1 MIRVN
6 LLGTKEPS
14 AGGPVLEPGFGGGES
29 SEKKGILAGIAILGL
44 AVGAIGVQWLAATRT
59 INRLDEEINELTQEK
74 ARLAPII
81 AQVEAYQAK
90 LAELEEKE
98 RLIERL
104 IERLKNERQGPVR
117 MLEALSAAL
126 PDFVWL
132 TELTQRAGTVTIDG
146 MAASLVSVADYI
158 RKLEDNE
165 WFQDVELVDASVNTR
180 QEKEFTEFQLRTQ
193 LVSPS
198 SPDSQADGAGAAG
211 GRALRTET
219 DREET
224 ES

>member
-14 AGGPVLEPGFGGGES
+14 AGGPIIEPGFGGGES
-29 SEKKGILAGIAILGL
+29 SEKKGIVAGIAILGL
-44 AVGAIGVQWLAATRT
+44 AVGAVGVQWLSATRT
-59 INRLDEEINELTQEK
+59 INQLDEEINQLTEEK

-104 IERLKNERQGPVR
+104 KNERQGPVR
-117 MLEALSAAL
+117 MLDALSEAL

-132 TELTQRAGTVTIDG
+132 TELTQRAGMVTIDG

-158 RKLEDNE
+158 RKLEDDE
-165 WFQDVELVDASVNTR
+165 WFQNVELVDASINTR
-180 QEKEFTEFQLRTQ
+180 QEQEFTQFQLRTQ

-198 SPDSQADGAGAAG
+198 SPDSQVGGVPGGA
-211 GRALRTET
+211 R
-219 DREET
+219 
-224 ES
+224 

>member
-14 AGGPVLEPGFGGGES
+14 AAGPVLEAGFGGAEP
-29 SEKKGILAGIAILGL
+29 SEKKGIVAGIAIMGL
-44 AVGAIGVQWLAATRT
+44 AVSLVAVQWLSATRT
-59 INRLDEEINELTQEK
+59 INQLDEEINQLTQEK

-81 AQVEAYQAK
+81 ALVEEYKAK

-104 IERLKNERQGPVR
+104 KSEREGPVR
-117 MLEALSAAL
+117 MLEALSSEL

-132 TELTQRAGTVTIDG
+132 TQLTQRAGMVTIDG
-146 MAASLVSVADYI
+146 MAASLVSIADYI
-158 RKLEDNE
+158 RKLEDSD
-165 WFQDVELVDASVNTR
+165 WFQNVELVDASVNRR
-180 QEKEFTEFQLRTQ
+180 QEQEFTEFQLRTQ

-198 SPDSQADGAGAAG
+198 SPDAQAGGAAPAGA
-211 GRALRTET
+211 R
-219 DREET
+219 
-224 ES
+224 

>member
-14 AGGPVLEPGFGGGES
+14 AGGPVLEAGLGGGES
-29 SEKKGILAGIAILGL
+29 TEKKGVVAGFLIIALT
-44 AVGAIGVQWLAATRT
+44 VGAVGVQWFSATRT
-59 INRLDEEINELTQEK
+59 INDLDQEISQLTQEK

-81 AQVEAYQAK
+81 AQVEEYQAK

-104 IERLKNERQGPVR
+104 KNERQGPVR
-117 MLEALSAAL
+117 MLHALSNEL

-132 TELTQRAGTVTIDG
+132 TELTQRAGMVTIDG
-146 MAASLVSVADYI
+146 MAASLVSIADYI
-158 RKLEDNE
+158 RKLEENE
-165 WFQDVELVDASVNTR
+165 WFQNVELVDAAINTR
-180 QEKEFTEFQLRTQ
+180 LEQDFTEFQLRTQ

-198 SPDSQADGAGAAG
+198 SSSDGQAGAPAG
-211 GRALRTET
+211 AR
-219 DREET
+219 
-224 ES
+224 

>member
-14 AGGPVLEPGFGGGES
+14 GGAVLEPGFGGGES
-29 SEKKGILAGIAILGL
+29 SDKKGILAGIAILGL
-44 AVGAIGVQWLAATRT
+44 AVGAVGVQWLAATRT
-59 INRLDEEINELTQEK
+59 INRLDQEINELTQEK

-81 AQVEAYQAK
+81 AQVEDYQAK

-104 IERLKNERQGPVR
+104 KTERQGPVR
-117 MLEALSAAL
+117 MLEALSAEL

-158 RKLEDNE
+158 RRLEDNE
-165 WFQDVELVDASVNTR
+165 WFQDVELVDASINTR
-180 QEKEFTEFQLRTQ
+180 QEQEFTEFQLRTQ

-198 SPDSQADGAGAAG
+198 RPEGQADSAGAPAG
-211 GRALRTET
+211 AR
-219 DREET
+219 
-224 ES
+224 

>member
-6 LLGTKEPS
+6 LLGTKEPAT
-14 AGGPVLEPGFGGGES
+14 AGTIIEPGGFGGGVES
-29 SEKKGILAGIAILGL
+29 SEKKGILAGIAIMGL
-44 AVGAIGVQWLAATRT
+44 AVGAIGVQWLSATRT
-59 INRLDEEINELTQEK
+59 LNQLDEEINQLTQEK

-81 AQVEAYQAK
+81 AQVEEYQAK

-104 IERLKNERQGPVR
+104 KSERQGPVR
-117 MLEALSAAL
+117 MLEALSTEL

-132 TELTQRAGTVTIDG
+132 TELTQRAGMVTIDG

-158 RKLEDNE
+158 RKLEDND
-165 WFQDVELVDASVNTR
+165 WFQNVELVEASINTR
-180 QEKEFTEFQLRTQ
+180 QEQEFTEFQLRTQ

-198 SPDSQADGAGAAG
+198 SPDSQAGGAGAPAG
-211 GRALRTET
+211 AR
-219 DREET
+219 
-224 ES
+224 

>member
-14 AGGPVLEPGFGGGES
+14 SAGPVIEPGFGGGET
-29 SEKKGILAGIAILGL
+29 SEKKGIVAGVAIMGL
-44 AVGAIGVQWLAATRT
+44 AVGAVAVQWLSATRA
-59 INRLDEEINELTQEK
+59 INQLDESINQLTQEK

-81 AQVEAYQAK
+81 AQVEEYQAK

-104 IERLKNERQGPVR
+104 KSEREGPVR
-117 MLEALSAAL
+117 MLDALSGEL

-132 TELTQRAGTVTIDG
+132 TELTQRSGAVTIDG

-158 RKLEDNE
+158 RKLEDSD
-165 WFQDVELVDASVNTR
+165 WFQNVELVDASVNRR
-180 QEKEFTEFQLRTQ
+180 QEQEFTEFQLRTQ
-193 LVSPS
+193 LVSPA
-198 SPDSQADGAGAAG
+198 SPDSQAGGGAAPAGA
-211 GRALRTET
+211 R
-219 DREET
+219 
-224 ES
+224 

>member
-14 AGGPVLEPGFGGGES
+14 AAGPILEAGLGGAEP
-29 SEKKGILAGIAILGL
+29 SEKKGIVAGIAIMGL
-44 AVGAIGVQWLAATRT
+44 AVGIIAVQWLSATRT
-59 INRLDEEINELTQEK
+59 INTLDRQINELTQEK

-81 AQVEAYQAK
+81 ALVEEYQAK

-104 IERLKNERQGPVR
+104 KSEREGPVR
-117 MLEALSAAL
+117 MLEALSSEL

-132 TELTQRAGTVTIDG
+132 TQLTQRAGMVTIDG
-146 MAASLVSVADYI
+146 MAASLVSIADYI
-158 RKLEDNE
+158 RKLEDSD
-165 WFQDVELVDASVNTR
+165 WFQNVELVDASVNRR
-180 QEKEFTEFQLRTQ
+180 QEQEFTEFQLRTQ

-198 SPDSQADGAGAAG
+198 SPDPQVGGAAPAGA
-211 GRALRTET
+211 R
-219 DREET
+219 
-224 ES
+224 